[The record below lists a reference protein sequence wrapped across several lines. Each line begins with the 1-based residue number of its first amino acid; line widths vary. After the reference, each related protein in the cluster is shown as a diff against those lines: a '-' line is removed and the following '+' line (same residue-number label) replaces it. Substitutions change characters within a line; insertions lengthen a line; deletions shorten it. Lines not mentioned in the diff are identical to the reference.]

1 VLRKAKGV
9 RIGHIISTLFPMG
22 LSFMTLHS
30 FLIIKD
36 HIAVL
41 ALPYLLLA
49 AASYFAKE
57 IHQLPSSADRL
68 IKVTILQCLKII
80 VS

>member
-1 VLRKAKGV
+1 
-9 RIGHIISTLFPMG
+9 MG
-22 LSFMTLHS
+22 LSFVALHS
-30 FLIIKD
+30 FLIIKG

-57 IHQLPSSADRL
+57 IHQLPSSAYML
-68 IKVTILQCLKII
+68 IKVAIL
-80 VS
+80 

>member
-1 VLRKAKGV
+1 
-9 RIGHIISTLFPMG
+9 MG

-30 FLIIKD
+30 FLIVKS

-49 AASYFAKE
+49 ATSFFAKE
-57 IHQLPSSADRL
+57 IHQLPSSAYGL
-68 IKVTILQCLKII
+68 IKVAIL
-80 VS
+80 

>member
-1 VLRKAKGV
+1 
-9 RIGHIISTLFPMG
+9 MC
-22 LSFMTLHS
+22 LSFMALHS
-30 FLIIKD
+30 FLIVKG

-57 IHQLPSSADRL
+57 IHQLQSSAYGL
-68 IKVTILQCLKII
+68 IKVAIL
-80 VS
+80 

>member
-1 VLRKAKGV
+1 
-9 RIGHIISTLFPMG
+9 MG
-22 LSFMTLHS
+22 LSFMALHS

-36 HIAVL
+36 HVAVL
-41 ALPYLLLA
+41 ALPHLLLA

-68 IKVTILQCLKII
+68 IKVAILRCLEI
-80 VS
+80 